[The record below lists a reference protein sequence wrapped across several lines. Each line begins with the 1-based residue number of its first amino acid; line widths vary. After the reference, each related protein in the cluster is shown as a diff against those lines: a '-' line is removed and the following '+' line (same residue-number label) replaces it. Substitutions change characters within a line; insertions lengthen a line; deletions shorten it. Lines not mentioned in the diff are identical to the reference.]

1 MFKCIK
7 RIFVGINYKRDI
19 PEDLRKQMH
28 DLLDTALDTPS
39 WSVFC
44 NVRYNLS
51 KKIESARELYDT
63 IESEK

>member
-1 MFKCIK
+1 M
-7 RIFVGINYKRDI
+7 NYKRDI